1 MFVYHTHSGIRYLAL
16 LLGVLA
22 LGYAVYGVVTGR
34 PYDERMRKLA
44 GFFSV
49 TLQINVLVGVAL
61 LFTNRGFYPQLGMH
75 VILMIGAAV
84 AAQIVPSVMRRRPME
99 ERTYMPHAVSV
110 VAALALMVFGI
121 LAIPGASIVGSR
133 M

>member
-1 MFVYHTHSGIRYLAL
+1 MFVYHTHSGFRYLAL
-16 LLGVLA
+16 LLGVAALA
-22 LGYAVYGVVTGR
+22 YALYGVATGR

-49 TLQINVLVGVAL
+49 TLQVNILVGLAL

-84 AAQIVPSVMRRRPME
+84 VAQIVPSVMRRRPME
-99 ERTYMPHAVSV
+99 ERAFMPHV
-110 VAALALMVFGI
+110 VNVAAALALIVFGI
-121 LAIPGASIVGSR
+121 LAIPGASIFGSR
-133 M
+133 L

>member
-16 LLGVLA
+16 LLGIAALA
-22 LGYAVYGVVTGR
+22 YALYGVATGR

-84 AAQIVPSVMRRRPME
+84 VAQIVPSVMRRRPME
-99 ERTYMPHAVSV
+99 ERTFMPHAVSV
-110 VAALALMVFGI
+110 VAALALTVFGI

-133 M
+133 L

>member
-1 MFVYHTHSGIRYLAL
+1 MFVYHTHSGIRYIAL

-22 LGYAVYGVVTGR
+22 LGYALYGVATRR
-34 PYDERMRKLA
+34 PYDQRMRKLA

-49 TLQINVLVGVAL
+49 SLQINILIGVAL

-84 AAQIVPSVMRRRPME
+84 VAQIVPSVMRRRPEE
-99 ERTYMPHAVSV
+99 ERTYMPHV
-110 VAALALMVFGI
+110 VNVAAALALLVFGV
-121 LAIPGASIVGSR
+121 LAIPGASIMGSR
-133 M
+133 L

>member
-1 MFVYHTHSGIRYLAL
+1 MFVYHTHSGIRYIAL

-22 LGYAVYGVVTGR
+22 LGYAVYGVATGR

-61 LFTNRGFYPQLGMH
+61 LFTSRGFYPQLGVH

-84 AAQIVPSVMRRRPME
+84 VAQIVPSVMRRRPME
-99 ERTYMPHAVSV
+99 ERTYMPHAVGV
-110 VAALALMVFGI
+110 VAALALTVFGI

-133 M
+133 L

>member
-1 MFVYHTHSGIRYLAL
+1 MFVYHTHSGIRYIAL
-16 LLGVLA
+16 LLGIAA
-22 LGYAVYGVVTGR
+22 LGYALYGVATRR

-44 GFFSV
+44 GFFSL
-49 TLQINVLVGVAL
+49 TLQINILVGLAM

-75 VILMIGAAV
+75 VIAMIGATV
-84 AAQIVPSVMRRRPME
+84 VAQIVPSVMRRRPME
-99 ERTYMPHAVSV
+99 ERTFMPHV
-110 VAALALMVFGI
+110 VNVAAALALVVFGI

>member
-22 LGYAVYGVVTGR
+22 LGYAVYGVATGR

-84 AAQIVPSVMRRRPME
+84 VAQIVPSVMRRRPME
-99 ERTYMPHAVSV
+99 ERTHMPHAVSV
-110 VAALALMVFGI
+110 AAALALMVFGI